1 MRIVVTVE
9 TTPIITDNSNI
20 TMYSLTAIVI
30 SSSFLEITYITIF
43 NHFKQIHPTYDLTYL
58 QCALVDTSPLKH
70 HQLLVNMAD
79 PEAADGWSDMD
90 FDDDNLD
97 VDQDIVE
104 PVETKIV
111 PEVAEL
117 LPLPKLEVSAK
128 EDQEIKKQ
136 KEQKEQKEQEE
147 QEEQKENIEELEE
160 RENLDEQDIKDEE
173 QGENVEVE
181 EIPKVVTAVEHEK
194 QIDLVSEPVDAETIE
209 QSEQLPV
216 PKQNGHREEEEND
229 AVAELRAQLNAL
241 QLQIEQKDEEL
252 HTLKSRPQ
260 PVQENSDNDAVTNLR
275 HKLENAEAE
284 RDDAKQQLEDF
295 LSKISSMKSVVR
307 NYKAAQ
313 EELEEVR
320 EQLTQAISEKEEADE
335 ELAAVKE
342 KSQGKDAEIKKLTD
356 TIAQFKTESSDLNN
370 ECDRLSQQLTLL
382 RREYQS
388 KDDSFQDE
396 KYSLE
401 NEVSRLAKKISE
413 HKTEY
418 SELELAKEEIAMENK
433 NLTLIIEELKG
444 KIDSKDAEV
453 SQYSLMVE
461 DITAQSEKSIE
472 ELNVQV
478 ESQKAENAK
487 LVEQLERA
495 QVEAKKLT
503 QSIEQNTDEISRLQ
517 EETLK
522 IAELKE
528 EVHSKQLIIGKL
540 RHEAIILNEHL
551 TKSLSMLKQQLSN
564 TDNTV
569 DRELISNVF
578 LNFLQIPRGDSKKF
592 EALLLISALLDWD
605 EPRKVQ
611 AGLSHSFPKGKD
623 DEGRPLRQSFV
634 SLWTDFLEKESSNKT
649 AK

>member
-275 HKLENAEAE
+275 HKLEDAEAE

-503 QSIEQNTDEISRLQ
+503 QSIEQNTEEISRLQ

>member
-20 TMYSLTAIVI
+20 TMYSLTAIKI
-30 SSSFLEITYITIF
+30 LSSFLEITYITIF

-136 KEQKEQKEQEE
+136 KEQKEQEE

-194 QIDLVSEPVDAETIE
+194 QIDLVSEPVDAERIE

-275 HKLENAEAE
+275 HKLEDAEAE

-313 EELEEVR
+313 EELVEVR

-356 TIAQFKTESSDLNN
+356 TIVQFKTESSDLNN

-503 QSIEQNTDEISRLQ
+503 QSIEQNTEEISRLQ

>member
-1 MRIVVTVE
+1 
-9 TTPIITDNSNI
+9 
-20 TMYSLTAIVI
+20 
-30 SSSFLEITYITIF
+30 
-43 NHFKQIHPTYDLTYL
+43 
-58 QCALVDTSPLKH
+58 
-70 HQLLVNMAD
+70 MAD

-104 PVETKIV
+104 PVETKII

-117 LPLPKLEVSAK
+117 LPLPKLEVPAK
-128 EDQEIKKQ
+128 ENQEIKK
-136 KEQKEQKEQEE
+136 QKEQEE

-160 RENLDEQDIKDEE
+160 RENLDEQDIKEEE
-173 QGENVEVE
+173 QEENVEVE
-181 EIPKVVTAVEHEK
+181 EIPKVVTAVEHEE
-194 QIDLVSEPVDAETIE
+194 QIDLVSEPVDVEPIE
-209 QSEQLPV
+209 QIKQLPDL
-216 PKQNGHREEEEND
+216 KQNGHKEEEEEND

-260 PVQENSDNDAVTNLR
+260 PVQENTDNDAVTNLR
-275 HKLENAEAE
+275 HKLEEAEAE

-370 ECDRLSQQLTLL
+370 ECDRLSQQLTIL

-453 SQYSLMVE
+453 NQYSLMVE

-478 ESQKAENAK
+478 EGQKAENAK

-503 QSIEQNTDEISRLQ
+503 QSIEQNTEEISRLQ
-517 EETLK
+517 EETSK

-611 AGLSHSFPKGKD
+611 AGLSHSFSKGKD